1 MEDIKI
7 AKEFKKK
14 VLKAYPEAEI
24 YFFGSR
30 VNKTHRDDS
39 DYDLLVLLEDVT
51 PSRRKAIYDIAWET
65 GYKYDVLIAPV
76 LSRRDNFYPSTASPF
91 LNNVKK
97 YGMVL

>member
-14 VLKAYPEAEI
+14 VQKVYPEAEI
-24 YFFGSR
+24 YFYGSR
-30 VNKTHRDDS
+30 VKRTHREDS

-51 PSRRKAIYDIAWET
+51 PARRKTIYDIAWET
-65 GYKYDVLIAPV
+65 GYKYNVLLAPV

-97 YGMVL
+97 HGMAL